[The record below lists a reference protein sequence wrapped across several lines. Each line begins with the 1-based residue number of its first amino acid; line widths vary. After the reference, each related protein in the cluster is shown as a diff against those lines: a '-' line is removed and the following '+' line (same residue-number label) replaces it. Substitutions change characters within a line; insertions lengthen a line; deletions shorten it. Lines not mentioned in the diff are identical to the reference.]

1 MKVLIR
7 YGTRKSRGDV
17 AVRDEWLECDS
28 LLIGRSTAS
37 EIQLMD
43 PRVLLE
49 HARVTVRSGEAY
61 VEALNG
67 GSMSVN
73 GNLADTAKVSEL
85 DVLHIG
91 PFQVI
96 IEPNKD
102 DSDITVSI
110 ELISPLGDELENLK
124 NRAKI
129 NVTSVGLSKR
139 KWSWIAFATVLTTVL
154 IWPMVVS
161 WIIPD
166 SIVDVQNAETFE
178 APMTPTAVWTS
189 GGISAAHKFF
199 GEGCEVCHERPFVPV
214 QDNACVAC
222 HQAIEN
228 HTDSIRFP
236 SASFGDQKCQ
246 SCHKEHQGDR
256 TVARNDQ
263 EFCTDCHANLID
275 HEPAT
280 TLRSVRD
287 FGTEHPEFIP
297 TIITDAS
304 LHTMSREKT
313 ISDPIPPKENSGLTF
328 PHSDHLRKSGV
339 QHPTQGIIE
348 LGCRSCHVPD
358 EGNIAMLPV
367 TFERHCHQC
376 HTLNFD
382 VQLPGREMIHGE
394 PKQLFMQI
402 SDIYNAAALRGG
414 YEEPNAPEVIRR
426 RPGTPIK
433 EADRAAARNWAD
445 EKSENILNGRF
456 GKGQCNE
463 CHDIVDNPTT
473 GIWAVKPVYITEQW
487 FPKAHFD
494 HGSHGG
500 VSCRT
505 CHSAETSADSS
516 EVLMPAIDTCQSCHG
531 GETVS
536 NRVPSTCVTCH
547 DFHTHGMSPLRPTES
562 TALESKRGFSVIS
575 PDAFS
580 HIAKLAP

>member
-189 GGISAAHKFF
+189 GGISAAPQVF
-199 GEGCEVCHERPFVPV
+199 
-214 QDNACVAC
+214 
-222 HQAIEN
+222 
-228 HTDSIRFP
+228 
-236 SASFGDQKCQ
+236 
-246 SCHKEHQGDR
+246 
-256 TVARNDQ
+256 
-263 EFCTDCHANLID
+263 
-275 HEPAT
+275 
-280 TLRSVRD
+280 
-287 FGTEHPEFIP
+287 
-297 TIITDAS
+297 
-304 LHTMSREKT
+304 
-313 ISDPIPPKENSGLTF
+313 
-328 PHSDHLRKSGV
+328 
-339 QHPTQGIIE
+339 
-348 LGCRSCHVPD
+348 
-358 EGNIAMLPV
+358 
-367 TFERHCHQC
+367 
-376 HTLNFD
+376 
-382 VQLPGREMIHGE
+382 
-394 PKQLFMQI
+394 
-402 SDIYNAAALRGG
+402 
-414 YEEPNAPEVIRR
+414 
-426 RPGTPIK
+426 
-433 EADRAAARNWAD
+433 W
-445 EKSENILNGRF
+445 
-456 GKGQCNE
+456 
-463 CHDIVDNPTT
+463 
-473 GIWAVKPVYITEQW
+473 
-487 FPKAHFD
+487 
-494 HGSHGG
+494 
-500 VSCRT
+500 
-505 CHSAETSADSS
+505 
-516 EVLMPAIDTCQSCHG
+516 
-531 GETVS
+531 
-536 NRVPSTCVTCH
+536 
-547 DFHTHGMSPLRPTES
+547 
-562 TALESKRGFSVIS
+562 
-575 PDAFS
+575 
-580 HIAKLAP
+580 